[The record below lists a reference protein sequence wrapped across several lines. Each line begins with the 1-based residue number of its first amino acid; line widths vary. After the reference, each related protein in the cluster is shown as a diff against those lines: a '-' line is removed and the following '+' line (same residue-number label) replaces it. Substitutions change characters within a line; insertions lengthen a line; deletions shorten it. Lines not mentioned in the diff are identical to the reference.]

1 MEAGP
6 PTALCYHPGL
16 FGGHS
21 LDAFTPDRI
30 FQAITSYV
38 VLLFSLSVHEAA
50 HAWAAL
56 RLGDDTAAREG
67 RVSLNPIVHID
78 PIGTVLMPLAQ
89 FLASGIP
96 LLAWAKPTPVMAVN
110 FRPGWFRSGQ
120 VLVAAAGPLSNVLL
134 ATLFL
139 VGFVGL
145 RFLTLDDGVHA
156 VLMTLTGTGVLLNAS
171 LALFNLLPLPPL
183 DGSHMA
189 SWGLPRSFGERYDR
203 LMEPLG
209 SWPLLILVASGVL
222 GTLLSPIL
230 GLLRLLLQLLAS

>member
-1 MEAGP
+1 MLEG
-6 PTALCYHPGL
+6 
-16 FGGHS
+16 FS
-21 LDAFTPDRI
+21 PDQV
-30 FQAITSYV
+30 FQAVTSYV

-96 LLAWAKPTPVMAVN
+96 LLAWAKPTPVVAVN

-120 VLVAAAGPLSNVLL
+120 VIVAAAGPLSNIVLATCFLTGFVALRFVTLDEGLYSFL
-134 ATLFL
+134 ATL
-139 VGFVGL
+139 
-145 RFLTLDDGVHA
+145 
-156 VLMTLTGTGVLLNAS
+156 MGTGVLLNAS

-189 SWGLPRSFGERYDR
+189 SWGLPRGLGERYDR

-222 GTLLSPIL
+222 GTVLSPIL
-230 GLLRLLLQLLAS
+230 GILRLLLRILAS